1 MVQEIQHRVL
11 TVMSEVLHCREADIK
26 FEASLRDDLQLDSLK
41 LMTLMILLED
51 EFQQTIPPEE
61 IAGLY
66 TVKDVIEFVEK
77 KLAATPP
84 P

>member
-11 TVMSEVLHCREADIK
+11 TVMSEMLRCRETDIR
-26 FEASLRDDLQLDSLK
+26 FEASLRDDLQMDSLK

-51 EFQQTIPPEE
+51 EFQQTISPEE
-61 IAGLY
+61 VSGLH
-66 TVKDVIEFVEK
+66 TVEDVIGFVEK
-77 KLAATPP
+77 KIAATPP

>member
-1 MVQEIQHRVL
+1 MAQEIQHRVL
-11 TVMSEVLHCREADIK
+11 MVMSEMLRCRETDIS
-26 FEASLRDDLQLDSLK
+26 FEASLRDDLQMDSLK

-61 IAGLY
+61 ISGLN
-66 TVKDVIEFVEK
+66 TVNDVIGFVEK
-77 KLAATPP
+77 KIAETPP